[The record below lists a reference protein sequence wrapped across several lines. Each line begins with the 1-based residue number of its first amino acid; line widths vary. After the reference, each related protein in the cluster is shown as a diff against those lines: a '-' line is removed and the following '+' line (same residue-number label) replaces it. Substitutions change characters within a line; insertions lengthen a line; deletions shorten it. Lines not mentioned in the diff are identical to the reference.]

1 MIFFK
6 IMINLQSLILK
17 ESKEHDKIKF
27 AWPENEQNIYYN
39 PTNST
44 FKL

>member
-6 IMINLQSLILK
+6 IMINLKSFILK
-17 ESKEHDKIKF
+17 ESKEHDKINF
-27 AWPENEQNIYYN
+27 AWLENEQNIYYN
-39 PTNST
+39 PTNSI

>member
-6 IMINLQSLILK
+6 IMINFQSFILK
-17 ESKEHDKIKF
+17 ESKEHDKIIF
-27 AWPENEQNIYYN
+27 AWLENEQNIYYN
-39 PTNST
+39 LTNSI